1 MYHVDTYTAFP
12 SMAGLSLVTDEWKEI
27 SGMLRQPSYL
37 YIGLFAVVLLSLV
50 GHKLYESVIP
60 L

>member
-37 YIGLFAVVLLSLV
+37 GLFAVVLLSLV
-50 GHKLYESVIP
+50 GRKLYESVIP